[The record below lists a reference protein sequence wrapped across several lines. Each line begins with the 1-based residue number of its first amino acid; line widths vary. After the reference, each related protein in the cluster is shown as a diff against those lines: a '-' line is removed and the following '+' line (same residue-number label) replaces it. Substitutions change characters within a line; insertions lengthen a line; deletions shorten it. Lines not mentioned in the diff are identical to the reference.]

1 MLCQIIVLRKVSRN
15 NIHQCMITC
24 RGADLSQD
32 PVILTPLSLLGG
44 PVIGLLPTYSQVL
57 FNLREFDISFAGFGG
72 EKR

>member
-1 MLCQIIVLRKVSRN
+1 MPN
-15 NIHQCMITC
+15 NCSQKSIEKQYSSCMITC